1 MTATTIAVHIP
12 ESLFHKLKRVADL
25 THRSVED
32 VAVTSLEAAL
42 PAAPNLPL
50 DLANELAAM
59 HLFSDE
65 ALWAAT
71 APSFSPTEEYR
82 LNQLNAAAG
91 ERDLTPA
98 EEAEQQSLI
107 TAYHRSVLR
116 RAQALAILAQ
126 RGHRVPITAKTEVS
140 DHGRS

>member
-1 MTATTIAVHIP
+1 
-12 ESLFHKLKRVADL
+12 
-25 THRSVED
+25 
-32 VAVTSLEAAL
+32 
-42 PAAPNLPL
+42 
-50 DLANELAAM
+50 M

-107 TAYHRSVLR
+107 AAYHRSVLR
-116 RAQALAILAQ
+116 RAKALAILAQ
-126 RGHRVPITAKTEVS
+126 RGHRVPLTAQTEVS

>member
-1 MTATTIAVHIP
+1 MAATIAVHIP
-12 ESLFHKLKRVADL
+12 EILFHKLKRAADL

-32 VAVTSLEAAL
+32 IAVTSLEAAL
-42 PAAPNLPL
+42 PSARNLPP
-50 DLANELAAM
+50 DIDNELAAM

-98 EEAEQQSLI
+98 EDAEQQSLI
-107 TAYHRSVLR
+107 AAYQRSVLR
-116 RAQALAILAQ
+116 RAKALAILAQ
-126 RGHRVPITAKTEVS
+126 RGHRVPLMAETKVA